1 MVKKIAVYGDVP
13 AKVHVRQRYWHVRT
27 DGIRQ
32 RYWHKTKKTKIVPK
46 SKRWEIHG
54 EGKKLYKATVIAHR
68 YLPKEDFTTI
78 SADKLIESPEKYGE
92 RGEWI
97 EKPEVEYAD

>member
-1 MVKKIAVYGDVP
+1 MVKKIAVYGDV
-13 AKVHVRQRYWHVRT
+13 AEKVRVFQRYWKKRK
-27 DGIRQ
+27 DGIKQ
-32 RYWHKTKKTKIVPK
+32 RYWKKTKRTKTVSK
-46 SKRWEIHG
+46 SKRWEIDG
-54 EGKKLYKATVIAHR
+54 EDKKLYKAVVIAHH